1 VTVRA
6 AGRAALAYLI
16 AAVVHL
22 PAPPAVL
29 PQAAKLWRIGYLVP
43 DPAPQDNARSALA
56 AVFRQRLGELNPK
69 TAKAL
74 GVDVPQPLLQRAD
87 RVIER

>member
-56 AVFRQRLGELNPK
+56 AVFRQRLGEP
-69 TAKAL
+69 

>member
-1 VTVRA
+1 MTVRA

-22 PAPPAVL
+22 AAPPAVL

-43 DPAPQDNARSALA
+43 DPAPRDNARSALA
-56 AVFRQRLGELNPK
+56 AVFRQRLGE
-69 TAKAL
+69 L

>member
-22 PAPPAVL
+22 AAPPAVL

-43 DPAPQDNARSALA
+43 DPAPQDNARSTLA
-56 AVFRQRLGELNPK
+56 AVFRQRLGE
-69 TAKAL
+69 L